1 MRCRARFGP
10 TRAPVAARLGRRPSR
25 TDNSW
30 HLRTCGD
37 TLLESSSTCAIG
49 SGEVAD
55 ARPPS
60 TLRHV
65 RRPTMAFPSLL
76 LAPQARRLRD
86 RPDDRNCAQLRL
98 PRSFLRRRLLRFVP
112 TRRMELRTAS
122 LIFAPQATRLRLRAS
137 GVGVRLLGLRVSQCV
152 CVAACG
158 QRERGQASFGGA
170 SRRTLGSQSQSRP
183 AESYEA

>member
-1 MRCRARFGP
+1 MSPATPDLVEGRLGPITRGIREPVATRCWRARR
-10 TRAPVAARLGRRPSR
+10 RAPSALTRSRMPGLRRRFDTCVAQPWL
-25 TDNSW
+25 
-30 HLRTCGD
+30 
-37 TLLESSSTCAIG
+37 
-49 SGEVAD
+49 
-55 ARPPS
+55 
-60 TLRHV
+60 
-65 RRPTMAFPSLL
+65 FPSLL
-76 LAPQARRLRD
+76 HAPQASRLRD

-112 TRRMELRTAS
+112 TRRMELRTASLPS

>member
-1 MRCRARFGP
+1 MQETSEERPPGSACPGKKRLRCHAHYEP
-10 TRAPVAARLGRRPSR
+10 TREPVDARLGRRPSR

-49 SGEVAD
+49 SDEVAD
-55 ARPPS
+55 ARAPS
-60 TLRHV
+60 TPRHV

-76 LAPQARRLRD
+76 HAPQASRLRD

-122 LIFAPQATRLRLRAS
+122 LPSLIFAPQATRLR
-137 GVGVRLLGLRVSQCV
+137 GF
-152 CVAACG
+152 
-158 QRERGQASFGGA
+158 GQAVSV
-170 SRRTLGSQSQSRP
+170 
-183 AESYEA
+183 